1 MSIRYGDDAER
12 ERGPWHRN
20 LIVLW
25 FCTFV
30 TGMAFSEIMPF
41 LSLFVSQLGDF
52 TKAQITFYSGL
63 AFAADY
69 AISAISAPLWGIIA
83 DKKGRKIMLLR
94 ASLGM
99 AVAMG
104 LMGFVT
110 NVWQLVALRALQ
122 GVFAGFI
129 SNAQALVASQTPR
142 KYSGRALSTLITG
155 AVSGQLFGPVI
166 GGLLAQLFSIR
177 NTFFITAGLLMVAF
191 LLSLFF
197 VQEHFKP
204 VAHHREPG
212 DSRNPLAAFQN
223 PRLIIVM
230 LCSTAIV
237 QFGNA
242 SIAPIISLYVRELMH
257 YRGPITVVAGII
269 AALPGISNIFS
280 APRLGRY
287 GDQHGSGKVLLFGYI
302 FAVIMYFPQGIVTS
316 VVALGILRF
325 AIGISDGALYP
336 EIQTVLTKNTP
347 VHLTSTIFSYNQSF
361 QAIGNMFGALLGG
374 LVAGWFNY
382 NAVFIMTA
390 LLLLINLGLILWLV
404 PDIWKNG
411 KRAVS

>member
-1 MSIRYGDDAER
+1 MEMTSMDDAER

-30 TGMAFSEIMPF
+30 AGMAFSEIMPF

-110 NVWQLVALRALQ
+110 NVWQLVVLRALQ

-411 KRAVS
+411 KRTVS

>member
-1 MSIRYGDDAER
+1 MDGAER

-30 TGMAFSEIMPF
+30 AGMAFSEIMPF

-280 APRLGRY
+280 APRLGHY

>member
-1 MSIRYGDDAER
+1 MDDAER

-30 TGMAFSEIMPF
+30 AGMAFSEIMPF

-52 TKAQITFYSGL
+52 TKAQVTFYSGL

-110 NVWQLVALRALQ
+110 SVWQLIALRALQ

-142 KYSGRALSTLITG
+142 QYSGRALSTLITG

-166 GGLLAQLFSIR
+166 GGFLAQLFSIR

-191 LLSLFF
+191 LLSLVF

-204 VAHHREPG
+204 VEHHRQPG
-212 DSRNPLAAFQN
+212 DSRNPLAAFKN
-223 PRLIIVM
+223 PTLIIVM

-242 SIAPIISLYVRELMH
+242 SIAPIISLYVRELMNYH
-257 YRGPITVVAGII
+257 GPITVVAGII
-269 AALPGISNIFS
+269 AALPGISNIIA

-287 GDQHGSGKVLLFGYI
+287 GDHHGSGRVLVFGYI

-316 VVALGILRF
+316 VIALGILRF

-347 VHLTSTIFSYNQSF
+347 VHLTSTVFSYNQSF
-361 QAIGNMFGALLGG
+361 QAIGNMLGALLGG
-374 LVAGWFNY
+374 IVAGWFNY

-390 LLLLINLGLILWLV
+390 VLLLINLGLVLWLV
-404 PDIWKNG
+404 PEIWKRE
-411 KRAVS
+411 KRSTE

>member
-1 MSIRYGDDAER
+1 MDDAER

-30 TGMAFSEIMPF
+30 AGMAFSEIMPF

-177 NTFFITAGLLMVAF
+177 NTFFITSGLLMVAF

>member
-1 MSIRYGDDAER
+1 MEMTSVDDAER

-30 TGMAFSEIMPF
+30 AGMAFSEIMPF

-411 KRAVS
+411 KRAIS

>member
-1 MSIRYGDDAER
+1 VDDAER

-30 TGMAFSEIMPF
+30 AGMAFSEIMPF

>member
-1 MSIRYGDDAER
+1 MDDAER

-30 TGMAFSEIMPF
+30 AGMAFSEIMPF

-52 TKAQITFYSGL
+52 NKQQVTFYSGL
-63 AFAADY
+63 AYAADY
-69 AISAISAPLWGIIA
+69 AIAAISAPLWGIIA

-99 AVAMG
+99 AIAMG

-142 KYSGRALSTLITG
+142 KHSGHALSTLITG

-166 GGLLAQLFSIR
+166 GGVLAQLFSIR
-177 NTFFITAGLLMVAF
+177 NTFFITAGLLMLAF
-191 LLSLFF
+191 VLSLVF

-204 VAHHREPG
+204 VEHHRQPG
-212 DSRNPLAAFQN
+212 ESRNPLAAFKN
-223 PRLIIVM
+223 PTLIIMM
-230 LCSTAIV
+230 LCSTMIV
-237 QFGNA
+237 QMGNA
-242 SIAPIISLYVRELMH
+242 SIAPIISLYVKQLMH
-257 YRGPITVVAGII
+257 NVGPITVVAGII
-269 AALPGISNIFS
+269 AALPGISNIIA
-280 APRLGRY
+280 APRLGKY
-287 GDQHGSGKVLLFGYI
+287 GDQHGSGRVLLFGYI
-302 FAVIMYFPQGIVTS
+302 FAVVMYFPQGLVSS
-316 VVALGILRF
+316 VVVLGFLRF
-325 AIGISDGALYP
+325 AIGISDGALFP
-336 EIQTVLTKNTP
+336 EIQTMLTKNTP

-361 QAIGNMFGALLGG
+361 QAIGNMVGAFAGG
-374 LVAGWFNY
+374 VIAGIFDY
-382 NAVFIMTA
+382 NSVFILTA
-390 LLLLINLGLILWLV
+390 VVLLINLLLILWLV
-404 PDIWKNG
+404 PGIWKNN
-411 KRAVS
+411 RQAV

>member
-1 MSIRYGDDAER
+1 MDDAER

-30 TGMAFSEIMPF
+30 AGMAFSEIMPF

-129 SNAQALVASQTPR
+129 SNAQVLVASQTPR

>member
-1 MSIRYGDDAER
+1 MDDAER

-30 TGMAFSEIMPF
+30 AGMAFSEIMPF

-230 LCSTAIV
+230 LCSTAIF

>member
-1 MSIRYGDDAER
+1 MDDAER

-30 TGMAFSEIMPF
+30 AGMAFSEIMPF

-177 NTFFITAGLLMVAF
+177 NKFFITAGLLMVAF

-404 PDIWKNG
+404 PDIWKN
-411 KRAVS
+411 RPHA

>member
-1 MSIRYGDDAER
+1 MDDAER

-30 TGMAFSEIMPF
+30 AGMAFSEIMPF

-230 LCSTAIV
+230 LCSTAII

-411 KRAVS
+411 KRTVS

>member
-1 MSIRYGDDAER
+1 MDDAER

-30 TGMAFSEIMPF
+30 AGMAFSEIMPF

-52 TKAQITFYSGL
+52 TKAQVTFYSGL

-94 ASLGM
+94 ASFGM

-104 LMGFVT
+104 LMGLVT
-110 NVWQLVALRALQ
+110 NVWQLIALRALQ

-129 SNAQALVASQTPR
+129 SNAQALVASQAPR

-166 GGLLAQLFSIR
+166 GGFLAQLFSIR
-177 NTFFITAGLLMVAF
+177 NTFFITAGLLLVAF

-204 VAHHREPG
+204 VEHHRNPG

-223 PRLIIVM
+223 PRLIIMM

-237 QFGNA
+237 QFGSA

-257 YRGPITVVAGII
+257 YKGPITVVAGII

-287 GDQHGSGKVLLFGYI
+287 GDHHGSGKVLLFGYI

-347 VHLTSTIFSYNQSF
+347 VNLTSTIFSYNQSF
-361 QAIGNMFGALLGG
+361 QAIGNMLGALLGG

-390 LLLLINLGLILWLV
+390 LLLLINLVLILWLV
-404 PDIWKNG
+404 PGIWKTG
-411 KRAVS
+411 DRVAS

>member
-1 MSIRYGDDAER
+1 MDDAER

-30 TGMAFSEIMPF
+30 AGMAFSEIMPF

-280 APRLGRY
+280 APRLGCY

>member
-1 MSIRYGDDAER
+1 
-12 ERGPWHRN
+12 
-20 LIVLW
+20 
-25 FCTFV
+25 
-30 TGMAFSEIMPF
+30 MAFSEIMPF

-52 TKAQITFYSGL
+52 TKAQVTFYSGL

-94 ASLGM
+94 ASFGM

-104 LMGFVT
+104 LMGLVT
-110 NVWQLVALRALQ
+110 NVWQLIALRALQ

-129 SNAQALVASQTPR
+129 SNAQALVASQAPR

-166 GGLLAQLFSIR
+166 GGFLAQLFSIR
-177 NTFFITAGLLMVAF
+177 NTFFITAGLLLVAF

-204 VAHHREPG
+204 VEHHRNPG

-223 PRLIIVM
+223 PRLIIMM

-257 YRGPITVVAGII
+257 YKGPITVVAGII

-287 GDQHGSGKVLLFGYI
+287 GDHHGSGKVLLFGYI

-347 VHLTSTIFSYNQSF
+347 VNLTSTIFSYNQSF
-361 QAIGNMFGALLGG
+361 QAIGNMLGALLGG

-390 LLLLINLGLILWLV
+390 LLLLINLVLILWLV
-404 PDIWKNG
+404 PGIWKTG
-411 KRAVS
+411 DRVAS

>member
-1 MSIRYGDDAER
+1 MDDAER

-30 TGMAFSEIMPF
+30 AGMAFSEIMPF

-52 TKAQITFYSGL
+52 TKAQVTFYSGL

-94 ASLGM
+94 ASFGM

-104 LMGFVT
+104 LMGLVT
-110 NVWQLVALRALQ
+110 NVWQLIALRALQ

-129 SNAQALVASQTPR
+129 SNAQALVASQAPR

-166 GGLLAQLFSIR
+166 GGFLAQLFSIR
-177 NTFFITAGLLMVAF
+177 NTFFITAGLLLVAF

-204 VAHHREPG
+204 VEHHRNPG

-223 PRLIIVM
+223 PRLIIMM

-257 YRGPITVVAGII
+257 YKGPITVVAGII

-287 GDQHGSGKVLLFGYI
+287 GDHHGSGKVLLFGYI

-336 EIQTVLTKNTP
+336 ETQTVLTKNTP
-347 VHLTSTIFSYNQSF
+347 VNLTSTIFSYNQSF
-361 QAIGNMFGALLGG
+361 QAIGNMLGALLGG

-390 LLLLINLGLILWLV
+390 LLLLINLVLILWLV
-404 PDIWKNG
+404 PGIWKTG
-411 KRAVS
+411 DRVAS

>member
-1 MSIRYGDDAER
+1 MDDAER
-12 ERGPWHRN
+12 ERVPWHRN

-30 TGMAFSEIMPF
+30 AGMAFSEIMPF

-204 VAHHREPG
+204 VAHYREPG

>member
-1 MSIRYGDDAER
+1 MTSVDDAER

-30 TGMAFSEIMPF
+30 AGMAFSEIMPF

-52 TKAQITFYSGL
+52 TKAQVTFYSGL

-94 ASLGM
+94 ASFGM

-104 LMGFVT
+104 LMGLVT
-110 NVWQLVALRALQ
+110 NVWQLIALRALQ

-129 SNAQALVASQTPR
+129 SNAQALVASQAPR

-166 GGLLAQLFSIR
+166 GGFLAQLFSIR
-177 NTFFITAGLLMVAF
+177 NTFFITAGLLLVAF

-204 VAHHREPG
+204 VEHHRNPG

-223 PRLIIVM
+223 PRLIIMM

-257 YRGPITVVAGII
+257 YKGPITVVAGII

-287 GDQHGSGKVLLFGYI
+287 GDHHGSGKVLLFGYI

-347 VHLTSTIFSYNQSF
+347 VNLTSTIFSYNQSF
-361 QAIGNMFGALLGG
+361 QAIGNMLGALLGG

-390 LLLLINLGLILWLV
+390 LLLLINLVLILWLV
-404 PDIWKNG
+404 SGIWKTG
-411 KRAVS
+411 DRVAS

>member
-1 MSIRYGDDAER
+1 MDDAER

-30 TGMAFSEIMPF
+30 AGMAFSEIMPF

-257 YRGPITVVAGII
+257 YRGPIAVVAGII

>member
-1 MSIRYGDDAER
+1 MDDAER

-30 TGMAFSEIMPF
+30 AGMAFSEIMPF
-41 LSLFVSQLGDF
+41 LSLFISQLGEF
-52 TKAQITFYSGL
+52 SKQQITFYSGL

-69 AISAISAPLWGIIA
+69 AVAAISAPLWGIVA

-110 NVWQLVALRALQ
+110 AVWQLVALRALQ

-155 AVSGQLFGPVI
+155 AVSSNLFGPVV
-166 GGLLAQLFSIR
+166 GGVLAQLFSIR
-177 NTFFITAGLLMVAF
+177 NTFFITAGLLIGAF

-204 VAHHREPG
+204 VEHHREPG
-212 DSRNPLAAFQN
+212 ASRNPLAAFQN
-223 PRLIIVM
+223 PKLIIVM
-230 LCSTAIV
+230 LCSTMIV
-237 QFGNA
+237 QLGNA
-242 SIAPIISLYVRELMH
+242 SIAPIISLYVQELMH
-257 YRGPITVVAGII
+257 HTGPIAVVAGII
-269 AALPGISNIFS
+269 AALPGISNILA

-287 GDQHGSGKVLLFGYI
+287 GDEHGSGKVLLFGYI
-302 FAVIMYFPQGIVTS
+302 FAVIMYFPQGLISS
-316 VVALGILRF
+316 VVTLGLLRF

-336 EIQTVLTKNTP
+336 EIQTVITKNTP
-347 VHLTSTIFSYNQSF
+347 VHLTSTVFSYNQSF
-361 QAIGNMFGALLGG
+361 QAIGNMLGALLGG
-374 LVAGWFNY
+374 VIAGIFDY
-382 NAVFIMTA
+382 NSVFILTA
-390 LLLLINLGLILWLV
+390 GLLLVNLALILWLV
-404 PDIWKNG
+404 PEIWKNP
-411 KRAVS
+411 RTHAE

>member
-1 MSIRYGDDAER
+1 MDDAER

-30 TGMAFSEIMPF
+30 AGMAFSEIMPF

-197 VQEHFKP
+197 VQENFKP

-411 KRAVS
+411 KRTVS

>member
-1 MSIRYGDDAER
+1 MDDAER

-30 TGMAFSEIMPF
+30 AGMAFSEIMPF

-52 TKAQITFYSGL
+52 TKAQVTFYSGL

-110 NVWQLVALRALQ
+110 SVWQLIALRALQ

-142 KYSGRALSTLITG
+142 QYSGRALSTLITG

-166 GGLLAQLFSIR
+166 GGFLAQLFSIR

-191 LLSLFF
+191 LMSLLF

-204 VAHHREPG
+204 VEHHRQPG
-212 DSRNPLAAFQN
+212 DSRNPLAAFKN
-223 PRLIIVM
+223 PTLIIVM

-242 SIAPIISLYVRELMH
+242 SIAPIISLYVRELMN
-257 YRGPITVVAGII
+257 YCGPITVVAGII
-269 AALPGISNIFS
+269 AALPGISNIIA

-287 GDQHGSGKVLLFGYI
+287 GDHHGSGRVLVFGYI

-316 VVALGILRF
+316 VIALGILRF

-347 VHLTSTIFSYNQSF
+347 VHLTSTVFSYNQSF
-361 QAIGNMFGALLGG
+361 QAIGNMLGALLGG

-390 LLLLINLGLILWLV
+390 VLLLINLGLVLWLV
-404 PDIWKNG
+404 PDIWKRE
-411 KRAVS
+411 KRSTE

>member
-1 MSIRYGDDAER
+1 MDDAER

-30 TGMAFSEIMPF
+30 AGMAFSEIMPF

-411 KRAVS
+411 KRTVS

>member
-1 MSIRYGDDAER
+1 MDDAER

-30 TGMAFSEIMPF
+30 AGMAFSEIMPF

-69 AISAISAPLWGIIA
+69 AISAISAPLWGILA

-212 DSRNPLAAFQN
+212 DSRNLLAAFQN

-411 KRAVS
+411 KRTVS

>member
-1 MSIRYGDDAER
+1 MDDAER

-30 TGMAFSEIMPF
+30 AGMAFSEIMPF

-69 AISAISAPLWGIIA
+69 AISAISAPLWGILA

-411 KRAVS
+411 KRTVS

>member
-1 MSIRYGDDAER
+1 MEMTSVDDAER

-30 TGMAFSEIMPF
+30 AGMAFSEIMPF

-280 APRLGRY
+280 APRLGCY

>member
-1 MSIRYGDDAER
+1 MDDAER

-30 TGMAFSEIMPF
+30 AGMAFSEIMPF

-411 KRAVS
+411 KRAIS

>member
-1 MSIRYGDDAER
+1 MDDAER

-30 TGMAFSEIMPF
+30 AGMAFSEIMPF

-52 TKAQITFYSGL
+52 IKAQVTFYSGL

-94 ASLGM
+94 ASFGM

-104 LMGFVT
+104 LMGLVT
-110 NVWQLVALRALQ
+110 NVWQLIALRALQ

-129 SNAQALVASQTPR
+129 SNAQALVASQAPR

-166 GGLLAQLFSIR
+166 GGFLAQLFSIR
-177 NTFFITAGLLMVAF
+177 NTFFITAGLLLVAF

-204 VAHHREPG
+204 VEHHRNPG

-223 PRLIIVM
+223 PRLIIMM

-257 YRGPITVVAGII
+257 YKGPITVVAGII

-287 GDQHGSGKVLLFGYI
+287 GDHHGSGKVLLFGYI

-347 VHLTSTIFSYNQSF
+347 VNLTSTIFSYNQSF
-361 QAIGNMFGALLGG
+361 QAIGNMLGALLGG

-390 LLLLINLGLILWLV
+390 LLLLINLVLILWLV
-404 PDIWKNG
+404 PGIWKTG
-411 KRAVS
+411 DRVAS

>member
-1 MSIRYGDDAER
+1 MEMTSVDDAER

-30 TGMAFSEIMPF
+30 AGMAFSEIMPF

-280 APRLGRY
+280 APRLGHY

-411 KRAVS
+411 KRTVS

>member
-1 MSIRYGDDAER
+1 MDDAER

-30 TGMAFSEIMPF
+30 AGMAFSEIMPF

-52 TKAQITFYSGL
+52 NKQQVTFYSGL
-63 AFAADY
+63 AYAADY
-69 AISAISAPLWGIIA
+69 AIAAISAPLWGIVA

-166 GGLLAQLFSIR
+166 GGVLAQLFSIR
-177 NTFFITAGLLMVAF
+177 NTFFITAGLLMLAF
-191 LLSLFF
+191 LLSLVF

-204 VAHHREPG
+204 VEHHRQPG
-212 DSRNPLAAFQN
+212 ESRNPLSAFKN
-223 PRLIIVM
+223 PTLIIMM
-230 LCSTAIV
+230 LCSTMIV
-237 QFGNA
+237 QMGNA
-242 SIAPIISLYVRELMH
+242 SIVPIISLYVKQLMH
-257 YRGPITVVAGII
+257 NAGPITVVAGII
-269 AALPGISNIFS
+269 AALPGISNIIA
-280 APRLGRY
+280 APRLGKY
-287 GDQHGSGKVLLFGYI
+287 GDEHGSGRVLLFGYI
-302 FAVIMYFPQGIVTS
+302 FAVVMYFPQGLVSS
-316 VVALGILRF
+316 VVVLGFLRF
-325 AIGISDGALYP
+325 AIGISDGALFP
-336 EIQTVLTKNTP
+336 EIQTMLTKNTP

-361 QAIGNMFGALLGG
+361 QAIGNMVGAFAGG
-374 LVAGWFNY
+374 VIAGIFDY
-382 NAVFIMTA
+382 NSVFILTA
-390 LLLLINLGLILWLV
+390 IVLLINLVLILWLV
-404 PDIWKNG
+404 PGIWKNN
-411 KRAVS
+411 RRTA

>member
-1 MSIRYGDDAER
+1 MDDAER

-30 TGMAFSEIMPF
+30 AGMAFSEIMPF

-99 AVAMG
+99 SVAMG

>member
-1 MSIRYGDDAER
+1 MDDAER

-30 TGMAFSEIMPF
+30 AGMAFSEIMPF

-325 AIGISDGALYP
+325 AIGISDGALYT

-411 KRAVS
+411 KRTVS

>member
-1 MSIRYGDDAER
+1 MDDAER

-30 TGMAFSEIMPF
+30 AGMAFSEIMPF

-69 AISAISAPLWGIIA
+69 AISAISASLWGIIA

>member
-1 MSIRYGDDAER
+1 MDDAER

-30 TGMAFSEIMPF
+30 AGMAFSEIMPF

-104 LMGFVT
+104 LMSFVT

-269 AALPGISNIFS
+269 AALPGFSNIFS

>member
-1 MSIRYGDDAER
+1 MTSVDDAER

-30 TGMAFSEIMPF
+30 AGMAFSEIMPF

-52 TKAQITFYSGL
+52 TKAQVTFYSGL

-94 ASLGM
+94 ASFGM

-104 LMGFVT
+104 LMGLVT
-110 NVWQLVALRALQ
+110 NVWQLIALRALQ

-129 SNAQALVASQTPR
+129 SNAQALVASQAPR

-166 GGLLAQLFSIR
+166 GGFLAQLFSIR
-177 NTFFITAGLLMVAF
+177 NTFFITAGLLLVAF

-204 VAHHREPG
+204 VEHHRNPG
-212 DSRNPLAAFQN
+212 ESRNPLAAFQN
-223 PRLIIVM
+223 PRLIIMM

-257 YRGPITVVAGII
+257 YKGPITVVAGII

-287 GDQHGSGKVLLFGYI
+287 GDHHGSGKVLLFGYI

-347 VHLTSTIFSYNQSF
+347 VNLTSTIFSYNQSF
-361 QAIGNMFGALLGG
+361 QAIGNMLGALLGG

-390 LLLLINLGLILWLV
+390 LLLLINLVLILWLV
-404 PDIWKNG
+404 PGIWKTG
-411 KRAVS
+411 DRVAS

>member
-1 MSIRYGDDAER
+1 MNDAER

-30 TGMAFSEIMPF
+30 AGMAFSEIMPF

>member
-1 MSIRYGDDAER
+1 MEMTSVDDAER

-30 TGMAFSEIMPF
+30 AGMAFSEIMPF

>member
-1 MSIRYGDDAER
+1 MDDAER

-30 TGMAFSEIMPF
+30 AGMAFSEIMPF

-69 AISAISAPLWGIIA
+69 SISAISAPLWGIIA

-99 AVAMG
+99 AVAIG

-411 KRAVS
+411 KRTVS